1 MTTRVGISD
10 RSIAI
15 TSSVSEVTGL
25 RPSLLP
31 SARRTAQ
38 EIKNSGSGRTRQRNL
53 QCRSPAATATTA
65 AAADCSA
72 SNGQD
77 FARQTS
83 GWLNGRACLICA
95 AQGCVSCVGVP
106 PRVTLPSPGCRR
118 RYSRRR
124 VFARGS
130 QGSAG
135 ERFLESESGGSGES
149 GLAGGSSA
157 GANSSSISSGDS
169 DTADRNRSNGGETE
183 GNGRISSS
191 SANASSSGVTG
202 NSGSAIANSNGTGNS
217 NGNGAV
223 TSFNTA
229 GYPGGAGGDSSS
241 AVAAPPAVTPDTLWE
256 ELLPCITY
264 LSPTQLQVVRHAL
277 RLAYRAHD
285 GQKRKSGEPYIIH
298 PVEVARILGQLEM
311 DWETVVAGL
320 LHDTVEDT
328 DVVSFE
334 QIEASYGP
342 AVRRIVEG
350 ETKVSKLG
358 KVKDGSKADV
368 KADDLRQMFLAMTE
382 EVRVIIV
389 KLADRLHNMRT
400 LTHMPPHKQKYIAME
415 TLSVFAPLARLL
427 GMYHIKTELE
437 DLSFRYAYPEEY
449 LDVSERMLH
458 LCTQQQP
465 ALDEARVMLEEAMRK
480 DKFLDL
486 MTSGARVETR
496 CKEPYSIFKKVV
508 ETGAKVEEIHEISQI
523 RVVLSMDDAADQQ
536 DSSSRNIAQQVSYH
550 VLGLVHA
557 LWRPLPGTVKD
568 YIATPKPN
576 GYQSLHTTVLPLG
589 ASSLFPVEVQI
600 RTDHMDKL
608 AEWGIAAH
616 HTGRHPHL
624 LLHGQQE
631 EQQQGQGQQ
640 GKQMKTQGQQGKQ
653 ERQGQVNQLADG
665 SEDLA
670 GLLLPGLDYSTTDD
684 SEGDSDSSG
693 SDDEPGRPPLA
704 STISSV
710 AVCGGVTET
719 QSSWGND
726 ADVARRVSWLNSI
739 REWQEEFVGAISAR
753 EFVDTVTCDLF
764 GSRIFVFTPKGEV
777 KNLPKGATV
786 IDYAYHIHTDVGNR
800 MVAAKVNGNF
810 VPPTYALSN
819 GEVVEVLTYKGG
831 SGGSRKGFKQ
841 RQQWLQHAKTRSARH
856 KLTKPTQSPS
866 IQSPSS
872 SLPFDFSPSTT
883 PSAAPSPRSRPLS
896 SPPSATKAVPQTPNK
911 GRQGRLA
918 VQEGEAG
925 TGSRKGRSG
934 EVERSIDGTLGGREV
949 ELGRAESGKVGS
961 ETGAA
966 GERGSEGLR
975 FSDDGAAA
983 DVASARLAAGDAD
996 VSLASADVE
1005 LSRGRSRDDVDGS
1018 VGAGVGSREGVDELV
1033 SRLLEGLTGEAQLDG
1048 GSSGRGR
1055 ASEGGGACVDAFAE
1069 FEEWQ
1074 TQTVAMWQ
1082 FLSGRRKVVLWL
1094 AVQCY
1099 DRTGMLAEVSKIV
1112 TESGLLIFP
1121 IAPAISSSAMPL
1133 SRACAAALAPSP
1145 ASFTCANSLPAFL
1158 QRAAAAPSA
1167 VPLRLS
1173 ATPSC
1178 PSTSAFDG
1186 LRSLRH
1192 RTTSPAQRTSLRSRT
1207 CAPRAMASAEVIP
1220 AVIIGAGR
1228 VGQAL
1233 EKMGGGRDV
1242 VVRRGEKVPERGEG
1256 PIIVCTRNDAL
1267 DAVVDAVP
1275 ESRREDLVFI
1285 QNGMLDPWLTSRG
1298 LQDATQVL
1306 VYFAVAKAGD
1316 PPLDGITDVN
1326 PEGLTAATGK
1336 WAEAVAARLKS
1347 AGLSCKVLSPSAFRR
1362 PQLEK
1367 LMWICAFMLVGARNG
1382 GITVGEVESQH
1393 REAVTL
1399 LINELAAAAVAAG
1412 AVDGFDEGLV
1422 ERLCA
1427 YARSVAHFPT
1437 AVKEFEWRNGWFY
1450 SMSKA
1455 AVAAGKPDPCP
1466 LHSACGGDAFA
1477 GLRAEKR
1484 ASFANQGVLRLSIH
1498 GPWPPDCVLSS
1509 AASLAG
1515 CQIAAPRQQQTVR
1528 RSLAAVRCE
1537 AASSDDKHVV
1547 SRRSATALGLAAL
1560 LAAIPASSAS
1570 AKDIPLF
1577 GIRRKA
1583 VEEEAPA
1590 AAPVA
1595 APVVASSPAAPVVAP
1610 SVGVPVTSES
1620 DIPAETQAVA
1630 VAAVEVVAVLTAG
1643 AIVKSVT
1650 S

>member
-1 MTTRVGISD
+1 MG
-10 RSIAI
+10 
-15 TSSVSEVTGL
+15 G
-25 RPSLLP
+25 
-31 SARRTAQ
+31 
-38 EIKNSGSGRTRQRNL
+38 
-53 QCRSPAATATTA
+53 A
-65 AAADCSA
+65 AA
-72 SNGQD
+72 
-77 FARQTS
+77 
-83 GWLNGRACLICA
+83 
-95 AQGCVSCVGVP
+95 V
-106 PRVTLPSPGCRR
+106 
-118 RYSRRR
+118 
-124 VFARGS
+124 
-130 QGSAG
+130 
-135 ERFLESESGGSGES
+135 
-149 GLAGGSSA
+149 
-157 GANSSSISSGDS
+157 
-169 DTADRNRSNGGETE
+169 
-183 GNGRISSS
+183 
-191 SANASSSGVTG
+191 
-202 NSGSAIANSNGTGNS
+202 
-217 NGNGAV
+217 
-223 TSFNTA
+223 
-229 GYPGGAGGDSSS
+229 
-241 AVAAPPAVTPDTLWE
+241 
-256 ELLPCITY
+256 
-264 LSPTQLQVVRHAL
+264 HH
-277 RLAYRAHD
+277 LAYRAHD

-334 QIEASYGP
+334 LIEASYGP

-458 LCTQQQP
+458 LCTQQQT

-523 RVVLSMDDAADQQ
+523 RVVLSMDDADDQP

-624 LLHGQQE
+624 LLHGQQQE
-631 EQQQGQGQQ
+631 GQAQQGQ
-640 GKQMKTQGQQGKQ
+640 QMKQEGQGQAK
-653 ERQGQVNQLADG
+653 QLADG

-693 SDDEPGRPPLA
+693 SDDEPGLPPAA

-719 QSSWGND
+719 QSSWSND

-819 GEVVEVLTYKGG
+819 GEVVEVRTYKGG

-856 KLTKPTQSPS
+856 KLTKYLREQGALNSHEITADRINEFLIDLQSADARPAASSSRSSSSSSGSSSSSSNTATSSSSGGSSGGGSSTVMSGSNNGSATLPLISDSLVPTSQPTQSPS
-866 IQSPSS
+866 IQSPST
-872 SLPFDFSPSTT
+872 SLPFDLSPSTT
-883 PSAAPSPRSRPLS
+883 RSASPPPRSS
-896 SPPSATKAVPQTPNK
+896 TPSATTAVPQTPTK
-911 GRQGRLA
+911 ERQGRLA
-918 VQEGEAG
+918 VGEGEAG

-934 EVERSIDGTLGGREV
+934 EVGRSIDGTVRGREV
-949 ELGRAESGKVGS
+949 GLGRVEPGEVGS

-966 GERGSEGLR
+966 GRGYPAGESSSEVLR

-983 DVASARLAAGDAD
+983 DVASARLASGDAD
-996 VSLASADVE
+996 MSLASADVE
-1005 LSRGRSRDDVDGS
+1005 LLEGRLEGRTRSDDDGMS
-1018 VGAGVGSREGVDELV
+1018 GDAGVESREEGVDELV
-1033 SRLLEGLTGEAQLDG
+1033 SRLLEGVTGEAGAARLDEG
-1048 GSSGRGR
+1048 GGGTGATSMGRGKGEGNGMARPMEEGYSPQGGLAAIAPAAAPASPAAVAGPTAAGGVSSGRDASGESGGGSDR
-1055 ASEGGGACVDAFAE
+1055 AGAAEGGGACVDAFAE

-1099 DRTGMLAEVSKIV
+1099 DRTVPFSYCLCRFFPFVLNAVAFLSSLHHHQQGRTNQEAGTGVMLFEVD
-1112 TESGLLIFP
+1112 GLDPDFVSALHLLPLITSPIASPHHLPHRLPSSPPPSPPLITSPIASPHHLPHRFPSSPPPSPPLITSPIASPHHILHHLPAIFP
-1121 IAPAISSSAMPL
+1121 PPFPPTPSPPPTHTPSPLLVPPQALSISL
-1133 SRACAAALAPSP
+1133 SLAPS
-1145 ASFTCANSLPAFL
+1145 
-1158 QRAAAAPSA
+1158 
-1167 VPLRLS
+1167 
-1173 ATPSC
+1173 
-1178 PSTSAFDG
+1178 
-1186 LRSLRH
+1186 H
-1192 RTTSPAQRTSLRSRT
+1192 
-1207 CAPRAMASAEVIP
+1207 
-1220 AVIIGAGR
+1220 
-1228 VGQAL
+1228 
-1233 EKMGGGRDV
+1233 
-1242 VVRRGEKVPERGEG
+1242 
-1256 PIIVCTRNDAL
+1256 
-1267 DAVVDAVP
+1267 
-1275 ESRREDLVFI
+1275 
-1285 QNGMLDPWLTSRG
+1285 
-1298 LQDATQVL
+1298 
-1306 VYFAVAKAGD
+1306 
-1316 PPLDGITDVN
+1316 
-1326 PEGLTAATGK
+1326 
-1336 WAEAVAARLKS
+1336 
-1347 AGLSCKVLSPSAFRR
+1347 
-1362 PQLEK
+1362 
-1367 LMWICAFMLVGARNG
+1367 
-1382 GITVGEVESQH
+1382 
-1393 REAVTL
+1393 
-1399 LINELAAAAVAAG
+1399 
-1412 AVDGFDEGLV
+1412 
-1422 ERLCA
+1422 
-1427 YARSVAHFPT
+1427 
-1437 AVKEFEWRNGWFY
+1437 
-1450 SMSKA
+1450 
-1455 AVAAGKPDPCP
+1455 
-1466 LHSACGGDAFA
+1466 
-1477 GLRAEKR
+1477 
-1484 ASFANQGVLRLSIH
+1484 VLR
-1498 GPWPPDCVLSS
+1498 
-1509 AASLAG
+1509 
-1515 CQIAAPRQQQTVR
+1515 
-1528 RSLAAVRCE
+1528 RSW
-1537 AASSDDKHVV
+1537 SW
-1547 SRRSATALGLAAL
+1547 
-1560 LAAIPASSAS
+1560 
-1570 AKDIPLF
+1570 KDF
-1577 GIRRKA
+1577 FQKA
-1583 VEEEAPA
+1583 
-1590 AAPVA
+1590 
-1595 APVVASSPAAPVVAP
+1595 
-1610 SVGVPVTSES
+1610 
-1620 DIPAETQAVA
+1620 Q
-1630 VAAVEVVAVLTAG
+1630 LT
-1643 AIVKSVT
+1643 
-1650 S
+1650 

>member
-1 MTTRVGISD
+1 
-10 RSIAI
+10 
-15 TSSVSEVTGL
+15 
-25 RPSLLP
+25 
-31 SARRTAQ
+31 
-38 EIKNSGSGRTRQRNL
+38 
-53 QCRSPAATATTA
+53 
-65 AAADCSA
+65 
-72 SNGQD
+72 
-77 FARQTS
+77 
-83 GWLNGRACLICA
+83 
-95 AQGCVSCVGVP
+95 
-106 PRVTLPSPGCRR
+106 
-118 RYSRRR
+118 
-124 VFARGS
+124 
-130 QGSAG
+130 
-135 ERFLESESGGSGES
+135 
-149 GLAGGSSA
+149 
-157 GANSSSISSGDS
+157 
-169 DTADRNRSNGGETE
+169 
-183 GNGRISSS
+183 
-191 SANASSSGVTG
+191 
-202 NSGSAIANSNGTGNS
+202 
-217 NGNGAV
+217 
-223 TSFNTA
+223 
-229 GYPGGAGGDSSS
+229 
-241 AVAAPPAVTPDTLWE
+241 

-400 LTHMPPHKQKYIAME
+400 LTHMPPHKQKYIALE

-465 ALDEARVMLEEAMRK
+465 ALDEARVMLEKAMRK

-631 EQQQGQGQQ
+631 EQQQGQVQQ

-653 ERQGQVNQLADG
+653 EGQGQVKQLADG

-693 SDDEPGRPPLA
+693 SDDELGLPPLA

-819 GEVVEVLTYKGG
+819 GEVVEVLTYKAFFSPCFLGPHNCFHFPQGG

-856 KLTKPTQSPS
+856 KLTKYLREQGALNSHEITADRINEFLIDLQSADARP
-866 IQSPSS
+866 
-872 SLPFDFSPSTT
+872 
-883 PSAAPSPRSRPLS
+883 AAMR
-896 SPPSATKAVPQTPNK
+896 
-911 GRQGRLA
+911 
-918 VQEGEAG
+918 EGEAG

-934 EVERSIDGTLGGREV
+934 EVERSVDGTVGGSEV
-949 ELGRAESGKVGS
+949 GLGRVGPGEVGS

-966 GERGSEGLR
+966 GRGYPADVSSSEVLR

-1005 LSRGRSRDDVDGS
+1005 LLGGRNRDDVDGS
-1018 VGAGVGSREGVDELV
+1018 VGAGVGSREEGVDELV
-1033 SRLLEGLTGEAQLDG
+1033 SRLLEGVAGEAGVTG
-1048 GSSGRGR
+1048 GASGLPGAARAGASEGVR

-1112 TESGLLIFP
+1112 TDSGMLICTHAYRPSGLVP

-1145 ASFTCANSLPAFL
+1145 AYFTCANSLPAFL
-1158 QRAAAAPSA
+1158 PRAAAPSA
-1167 VPLRLS
+1167 VPLRI
-1173 ATPSC
+1173 TPTPTS
-1178 PSTSAFDG
+1178 PPTSASDG
-1186 LRSLRH
+1186 LSSLLR
-1192 RTTSPAQRTSLRSRT
+1192 RATSPAQRAVFRARS
-1207 CAPRAMASAEVIP
+1207 CVPRAMASAEVVP

-1242 VVRRGEKVPERGEG
+1242 VVRRGEKVPEGGEG

-1275 ESRREDLVFI
+1275 ESRRQDLVFI
-1285 QNGMLDPWLTSRG
+1285 QNGMLDPWLASRG

-1382 GITVGEVESQH
+1382 GVTVGEVESQH
-1393 REAVTL
+1393 REAVAL

-1437 AVKEFEWRNGWFY
+1437 AVKEFEWRNGWFHN
-1450 SMSKA
+1450 MSKA

-1466 LHSACGGDAFA
+1466 LHSAC
-1477 GLRAEKR
+1477 
-1484 ASFANQGVLRLSIH
+1484 
-1498 GPWPPDCVLSS
+1498 CVLSS

-1528 RSLAAVRCE
+1528 RSMAAVRCE

-1570 AKDIPLF
+1570 AKDIPIF
-1577 GIRRKA
+1577 GIRKKA
-1583 VEEEAPA
+1583 VEEEVPA

>member
-1 MTTRVGISD
+1 MPRCLFLAWSRPLCTLF
-10 RSIAI
+10 APPC
-15 TSSVSEVTGL
+15 
-25 RPSLLP
+25 PSL
-31 SARRTAQ
+31 S
-38 EIKNSGSGRTRQRNL
+38 
-53 QCRSPAATATTA
+53 RSEP
-65 AAADCSA
+65 
-72 SNGQD
+72 
-77 FARQTS
+77 
-83 GWLNGRACLICA
+83 L
-95 AQGCVSCVGVP
+95 
-106 PRVTLPSPGCRR
+106 
-118 RYSRRR
+118 
-124 VFARGS
+124 
-130 QGSAG
+130 
-135 ERFLESESGGSGES
+135 
-149 GLAGGSSA
+149 
-157 GANSSSISSGDS
+157 
-169 DTADRNRSNGGETE
+169 
-183 GNGRISSS
+183 
-191 SANASSSGVTG
+191 
-202 NSGSAIANSNGTGNS
+202 
-217 NGNGAV
+217 
-223 TSFNTA
+223 
-229 GYPGGAGGDSSS
+229 
-241 AVAAPPAVTPDTLWE
+241 
-256 ELLPCITY
+256 
-264 LSPTQLQVVRHAL
+264 
-277 RLAYRAHD
+277 LAYRAHD

-334 QIEASYGP
+334 QIEASYGL

-458 LCTQQQP
+458 LCTQQQT

-523 RVVLSMDDAADQQ
+523 RVVLSMDDADDQP

-624 LLHGQQE
+624 LLHGQQQE
-631 EQQQGQGQQ
+631 GQAQQGQ
-640 GKQMKTQGQQGKQ
+640 KGKQ
-653 ERQGQVNQLADG
+653 EGQGQVKQLADG

-693 SDDEPGRPPLA
+693 SDDEPGLPPLA
-704 STISSV
+704 STISSI

-719 QSSWGND
+719 QSSWSND

-739 REWQEEFVGAISAR
+739 REWQEEFVGSISAR

-819 GEVVEVLTYKGG
+819 GEVVEVRTYKGG

-856 KLTKPTQSPS
+856 KLTKYLREQGALNSHEITADRINEFLIDLQSADARTAASSSRSSSSSSSGSSSSSSNTATSSSSGGSSGGGSSSVMSGNNNGSATLPLISDSLVPTSQPTQSPS
-866 IQSPSS
+866 IQSPST
-872 SLPFDFSPSTT
+872 SLPFDLSPSTT
-883 PSAAPSPRSRPLS
+883 RSASPPPRSS
-896 SPPSATKAVPQTPNK
+896 TPSATTAVPQTPTK
-911 GRQGRLA
+911 ERQGRLA
-918 VQEGEAG
+918 VGEGEAG

-934 EVERSIDGTLGGREV
+934 EVGRSIDGTVSGREV
-949 ELGRAESGKVGS
+949 GLGRVEPGEVGS
-961 ETGAA
+961 ETGMAGRGYPA
-966 GERGSEGLR
+966 GESSSEGLR

-996 VSLASADVE
+996 VLLASADME
-1005 LSRGRSRDDVDGS
+1005 LLEGRSRYDVDGS
-1018 VGAGVGSREGVDELV
+1018 GGAGVGSREEGVDELV
-1033 SRLLEGLTGEAQLDG
+1033 SRLLEGVTGEARLDG
-1048 GSSGRGR
+1048 SGGGGEASVVGRENGESNGVARPQAVGSSPQPRDKTGGSAAAAAPAVAAVSEPTAAGPQAMAAEAARAAAGAESISLEPSVASERGR

-1112 TESGLLIFP
+1112 TDSGLLICTHAGRTNQEAGTGVMLFE
-1121 IAPAISSSAMPL
+1121 
-1133 SRACAAALAPSP
+1133 
-1145 ASFTCANSLPAFL
+1145 
-1158 QRAAAAPSA
+1158 
-1167 VPLRLS
+1167 V
-1173 ATPSC
+1173 
-1178 PSTSAFDG
+1178 DG
-1186 LRSLRH
+1186 LDPHFVRATHTLH
-1192 RTTSPAQRTSLRSRT
+1192 LLSP
-1207 CAPRAMASAEVIP
+1207 
-1220 AVIIGAGR
+1220 
-1228 VGQAL
+1228 
-1233 EKMGGGRDV
+1233 
-1242 VVRRGEKVPERGEG
+1242 
-1256 PIIVCTRNDAL
+1256 
-1267 DAVVDAVP
+1267 
-1275 ESRREDLVFI
+1275 
-1285 QNGMLDPWLTSRG
+1285 
-1298 LQDATQVL
+1298 
-1306 VYFAVAKAGD
+1306 
-1316 PPLDGITDVN
+1316 PPPHQYLHPPQPT
-1326 PEGLTAATGK
+1326 
-1336 WAEAVAARLKS
+1336 
-1347 AGLSCKVLSPSAFRR
+1347 LSPS
-1362 PQLEK
+1362 P
-1367 LMWICAFMLVGARNG
+1367 
-1382 GITVGEVESQH
+1382 
-1393 REAVTL
+1393 
-1399 LINELAAAAVAAG
+1399 
-1412 AVDGFDEGLV
+1412 
-1422 ERLCA
+1422 
-1427 YARSVAHFPT
+1427 
-1437 AVKEFEWRNGWFY
+1437 
-1450 SMSKA
+1450 
-1455 AVAAGKPDPCP
+1455 
-1466 LHSACGGDAFA
+1466 
-1477 GLRAEKR
+1477 
-1484 ASFANQGVLRLSIH
+1484 
-1498 GPWPPDCVLSS
+1498 LSS
-1509 AASLAG
+1509 LCLIHLALPGSLHD
-1515 CQIAAPRQQQTVR
+1515 
-1528 RSLAAVRCE
+1528 LY
-1537 AASSDDKHVV
+1537 
-1547 SRRSATALGLAAL
+1547 LW
-1560 LAAIPASSAS
+1560 
-1570 AKDIPLF
+1570 
-1577 GIRRKA
+1577 
-1583 VEEEAPA
+1583 
-1590 AAPVA
+1590 
-1595 APVVASSPAAPVVAP
+1595 
-1610 SVGVPVTSES
+1610 
-1620 DIPAETQAVA
+1620 
-1630 VAAVEVVAVLTAG
+1630 
-1643 AIVKSVT
+1643 
-1650 S
+1650 

>member
-1 MTTRVGISD
+1 MS
-10 RSIAI
+10 
-15 TSSVSEVTGL
+15 
-25 RPSLLP
+25 
-31 SARRTAQ
+31 
-38 EIKNSGSGRTRQRNL
+38 
-53 QCRSPAATATTA
+53 
-65 AAADCSA
+65 
-72 SNGQD
+72 
-77 FARQTS
+77 
-83 GWLNGRACLICA
+83 
-95 AQGCVSCVGVP
+95 
-106 PRVTLPSPGCRR
+106 
-118 RYSRRR
+118 
-124 VFARGS
+124 
-130 QGSAG
+130 
-135 ERFLESESGGSGES
+135 
-149 GLAGGSSA
+149 
-157 GANSSSISSGDS
+157 
-169 DTADRNRSNGGETE
+169 
-183 GNGRISSS
+183 
-191 SANASSSGVTG
+191 
-202 NSGSAIANSNGTGNS
+202 
-217 NGNGAV
+217 
-223 TSFNTA
+223 
-229 GYPGGAGGDSSS
+229 
-241 AVAAPPAVTPDTLWE
+241 

-437 DLSFRYAYPEEY
+437 GLSFRYAYPEEYLDVSERRLHLCMALRRFSTHLLSPSLILLLSDGAGGPLILATFSPLPSLNIPFQTELEDLSFRYAYPEEY

-458 LCTQQQP
+458 LCTQQQT
-465 ALDEARVMLEEAMRK
+465 ALDEYLPFLSLSRSGTCNARGSDAEGQVFGSHDFRGEGGDSVQGTIQHIQEGGGNRRQGGGDPRDQLPLC
-480 DKFLDL
+480 F
-486 MTSGARVETR
+486 T
-496 CKEPYSIFKKVV
+496 PYSLPHPHSSPSPPLTCSIFKKVV

-523 RVVLSMDDAADQQ
+523 RVVLSMDDADDQP
-536 DSSSRNIAQQVSYH
+536 DSSSRNIAQQVTKGGLRGDGGVLPCVGSRARPVAASPRHGTSPITGQHYH
-550 VLGLVHA
+550 ILLTAVLLCHLSDQPA
-557 LWRPLPGTVKD
+557 PRRIPSPWQVKD
-568 YIATPKPN
+568 YIATPKPNGYQSLHTTVLPLGASSLFPMEVQIRTDHMDKLAKWDYIATPKPNGYQSLHTTVLPLGASSLFPVEVQIRTDHMDKLAEWATPKPN

-624 LLHGQQE
+624 LLHGEQQE
-631 EQQQGQGQQ
+631 GQAQQGRKGRQEGQGQV
-640 GKQMKTQGQQGKQ
+640 K
-653 ERQGQVNQLADG
+653 QLADG

-693 SDDEPGRPPLA
+693 SDDEPGLPPLA

-719 QSSWGND
+719 QSSWSND

-856 KLTKPTQSPS
+856 KLTKT
-866 IQSPSS
+866 
-872 SLPFDFSPSTT
+872 L
-883 PSAAPSPRSRPLS
+883 
-896 SPPSATKAVPQTPNK
+896 NK
-911 GRQGRLA
+911 GRQGRSA
-918 VQEGEAG
+918 VGEGEAG

-934 EVERSIDGTLGGREV
+934 EVGRSIDGTLGRREV
-949 ELGRAESGKVGS
+949 GFGRVGLGEVGS
-961 ETGAA
+961 ETGLAGRGHPA
-966 GERGSEGLR
+966 GESSSEVLQ

-983 DVASARLAAGDAD
+983 DVASTRLAAGDAD

-1005 LSRGRSRDDVDGS
+1005 LLEGRSRDDVDGS
-1018 VGAGVGSREGVDELV
+1018 GGAGVGSREEGVDELV
-1033 SRLLEGLTGEAQLDG
+1033 SRLLEGVTGEARLDG
-1048 GSSGRGR
+1048 SGGGGEASVVGRGNGESIGVARPQAVGYSPQPQDKTGGSAAAAAPAVAAVPEPTAAGPQAVAAEAAGATAGAESISLESAGVSERGRVPEGGR

-1112 TESGLLIFP
+1112 TESGLLICTHAGRTNQEAGTGVMLFE
-1121 IAPAISSSAMPL
+1121 
-1133 SRACAAALAPSP
+1133 
-1145 ASFTCANSLPAFL
+1145 
-1158 QRAAAAPSA
+1158 
-1167 VPLRLS
+1167 V
-1173 ATPSC
+1173 
-1178 PSTSAFDG
+1178 DG
-1186 LRSLRH
+1186 LD
-1192 RTTSPAQRTSLRSRT
+1192 PDFD
-1207 CAPRAMASAEVIP
+1207 VIS
-1220 AVIIGAGR
+1220 
-1228 VGQAL
+1228 
-1233 EKMGGGRDV
+1233 D
-1242 VVRRGEKVPERGEG
+1242 
-1256 PIIVCTRNDAL
+1256 
-1267 DAVVDAVP
+1267 
-1275 ESRREDLVFI
+1275 
-1285 QNGMLDPWLTSRG
+1285 
-1298 LQDATQVL
+1298 
-1306 VYFAVAKAGD
+1306 
-1316 PPLDGITDVN
+1316 
-1326 PEGLTAATGK
+1326 
-1336 WAEAVAARLKS
+1336 
-1347 AGLSCKVLSPSAFRR
+1347 
-1362 PQLEK
+1362 K
-1367 LMWICAFMLVGARNG
+1367 LL
-1382 GITVGEVESQH
+1382 
-1393 REAVTL
+1393 
-1399 LINELAAAAVAAG
+1399 
-1412 AVDGFDEGLV
+1412 AVDGVL
-1422 ERLCA
+1422 
-1427 YARSVAHFPT
+1427 
-1437 AVKEFEWRNGWFY
+1437 
-1450 SMSKA
+1450 
-1455 AVAAGKPDPCP
+1455 
-1466 LHSACGGDAFA
+1466 
-1477 GLRAEKR
+1477 
-1484 ASFANQGVLRLSIH
+1484 SFALGCTLANSSRFW
-1498 GPWPPDCVLSS
+1498 PWS
-1509 AASLAG
+1509 
-1515 CQIAAPRQQQTVR
+1515 
-1528 RSLAAVRCE
+1528 
-1537 AASSDDKHVV
+1537 K
-1547 SRRSATALGLAAL
+1547 
-1560 LAAIPASSAS
+1560 
-1570 AKDIPLF
+1570 
-1577 GIRRKA
+1577 
-1583 VEEEAPA
+1583 
-1590 AAPVA
+1590 
-1595 APVVASSPAAPVVAP
+1595 
-1610 SVGVPVTSES
+1610 
-1620 DIPAETQAVA
+1620 
-1630 VAAVEVVAVLTAG
+1630 
-1643 AIVKSVT
+1643 
-1650 S
+1650 

>member
-1 MTTRVGISD
+1 
-10 RSIAI
+10 
-15 TSSVSEVTGL
+15 
-25 RPSLLP
+25 
-31 SARRTAQ
+31 
-38 EIKNSGSGRTRQRNL
+38 
-53 QCRSPAATATTA
+53 
-65 AAADCSA
+65 
-72 SNGQD
+72 
-77 FARQTS
+77 
-83 GWLNGRACLICA
+83 
-95 AQGCVSCVGVP
+95 
-106 PRVTLPSPGCRR
+106 
-118 RYSRRR
+118 
-124 VFARGS
+124 
-130 QGSAG
+130 
-135 ERFLESESGGSGES
+135 
-149 GLAGGSSA
+149 
-157 GANSSSISSGDS
+157 
-169 DTADRNRSNGGETE
+169 
-183 GNGRISSS
+183 
-191 SANASSSGVTG
+191 
-202 NSGSAIANSNGTGNS
+202 
-217 NGNGAV
+217 
-223 TSFNTA
+223 
-229 GYPGGAGGDSSS
+229 
-241 AVAAPPAVTPDTLWE
+241 

-437 DLSFRYAYPEEY
+437 GLSFRYAYPEEYLDVSERRLHLCMALRRFSTHLLSPSLILLLSDGAGGPLILATFSPLPSLNIPFQTELEDLSFRYAYPEEY

-458 LCTQQQP
+458 LCTQQQT

-523 RVVLSMDDAADQQ
+523 RVVLSMDDADDQP

-624 LLHGQQE
+624 LLHGEQQE
-631 EQQQGQGQQ
+631 GQAQQGRKGRQEGQGQV
-640 GKQMKTQGQQGKQ
+640 K
-653 ERQGQVNQLADG
+653 QLADG

-693 SDDEPGRPPLA
+693 SDDEPGLPPLA

-719 QSSWGND
+719 QSSWSND

-856 KLTKPTQSPS
+856 KLTKT
-866 IQSPSS
+866 
-872 SLPFDFSPSTT
+872 L
-883 PSAAPSPRSRPLS
+883 
-896 SPPSATKAVPQTPNK
+896 NK
-911 GRQGRLA
+911 GRQGRSA
-918 VQEGEAG
+918 VGEGEAG

-934 EVERSIDGTLGGREV
+934 EVGRSIDGTLGRREV
-949 ELGRAESGKVGS
+949 GFGRVGLGEVGS
-961 ETGAA
+961 ETGLAGRGHPA
-966 GERGSEGLR
+966 GESSSEVLQ

-983 DVASARLAAGDAD
+983 DVASTRLAAGDAD

-1005 LSRGRSRDDVDGS
+1005 LLEGRSRDDVDGS
-1018 VGAGVGSREGVDELV
+1018 GGAGVGSREEGVDELV
-1033 SRLLEGLTGEAQLDG
+1033 SRLLEGVTGEARLDG
-1048 GSSGRGR
+1048 SGGGGEASVVGRGNGESIGVARPQAVGYSPQPQDKTGGSAAAAAPAVAAVPEPTAAGPQAVAAEAAGATAGAESISLESAGVSERGRVPEGGR

-1099 DRTGMLAEVSKIV
+1099 DRTGECRKRKRFLCTSALSKL
-1112 TESGLLIFP
+1112 SLL
-1121 IAPAISSSAMPL
+1121 PAPL
-1133 SRACAAALAPSP
+1133 SRC
-1145 ASFTCANSLPAFL
+1145 
-1158 QRAAAAPSA
+1158 
-1167 VPLRLS
+1167 
-1173 ATPSC
+1173 
-1178 PSTSAFDG
+1178 
-1186 LRSLRH
+1186 
-1192 RTTSPAQRTSLRSRT
+1192 
-1207 CAPRAMASAEVIP
+1207 
-1220 AVIIGAGR
+1220 
-1228 VGQAL
+1228 
-1233 EKMGGGRDV
+1233 
-1242 VVRRGEKVPERGEG
+1242 
-1256 PIIVCTRNDAL
+1256 
-1267 DAVVDAVP
+1267 
-1275 ESRREDLVFI
+1275 
-1285 QNGMLDPWLTSRG
+1285 
-1298 LQDATQVL
+1298 
-1306 VYFAVAKAGD
+1306 
-1316 PPLDGITDVN
+1316 
-1326 PEGLTAATGK
+1326 
-1336 WAEAVAARLKS
+1336 
-1347 AGLSCKVLSPSAFRR
+1347 
-1362 PQLEK
+1362 
-1367 LMWICAFMLVGARNG
+1367 
-1382 GITVGEVESQH
+1382 
-1393 REAVTL
+1393 
-1399 LINELAAAAVAAG
+1399 
-1412 AVDGFDEGLV
+1412 
-1422 ERLCA
+1422 
-1427 YARSVAHFPT
+1427 
-1437 AVKEFEWRNGWFY
+1437 
-1450 SMSKA
+1450 
-1455 AVAAGKPDPCP
+1455 
-1466 LHSACGGDAFA
+1466 
-1477 GLRAEKR
+1477 
-1484 ASFANQGVLRLSIH
+1484 
-1498 GPWPPDCVLSS
+1498 
-1509 AASLAG
+1509 
-1515 CQIAAPRQQQTVR
+1515 
-1528 RSLAAVRCE
+1528 
-1537 AASSDDKHVV
+1537 
-1547 SRRSATALGLAAL
+1547 
-1560 LAAIPASSAS
+1560 
-1570 AKDIPLF
+1570 
-1577 GIRRKA
+1577 
-1583 VEEEAPA
+1583 
-1590 AAPVA
+1590 
-1595 APVVASSPAAPVVAP
+1595 
-1610 SVGVPVTSES
+1610 
-1620 DIPAETQAVA
+1620 
-1630 VAAVEVVAVLTAG
+1630 
-1643 AIVKSVT
+1643 
-1650 S
+1650 

>member
-1 MTTRVGISD
+1 MAERPRVPD
-10 RSIAI
+10 LRC
-15 TSSVSEVTGL
+15 TGL
-25 RPSLLP
+25 R
-31 SARRTAQ
+31 
-38 EIKNSGSGRTRQRNL
+38 I
-53 QCRSPAATATTA
+53 
-65 AAADCSA
+65 
-72 SNGQD
+72 
-77 FARQTS
+77 
-83 GWLNGRACLICA
+83 
-95 AQGCVSCVGVP
+95 V
-106 PRVTLPSPGCRR
+106 RR
-118 RYSRRR
+118 R
-124 VFARGS
+124 
-130 QGSAG
+130 SAG
-135 ERFLESESGGSGES
+135 ERFLESEPGGSGES
-149 GLAGGSSA
+149 GVAGGSSTSA
-157 GANSSSISSGDS
+157 SSSSSSSCGDSVIADSNSSND
-169 DTADRNRSNGGETE
+169 GETE
-183 GNGRISSS
+183 GNGRVSSS
-191 SANASSSGVTG
+191 RANASSSGITG
-202 NSGSAIANSNGTGNS
+202 NSGSGIGNSNETGNS

-223 TSFNTA
+223 ASFGTA
-229 GYPGGAGGDSSS
+229 GYPGGGGGDSSFTIAAS
-241 AVAAPPAVTPDTLWE
+241 VEAPPAVTPDTLWE

-458 LCTQQQP
+458 LCTQQQT

-523 RVVLSMDDAADQQ
+523 RVVLSMDDADDQP

-576 GYQSLHTTVLPLG
+576 GYQSLHSTVLPLG
-589 ASSLFPVEVQI
+589 ASSLFPVEVHI

-624 LLHGQQE
+624 LLHGQQQE
-631 EQQQGQGQQ
+631 GQAQQGQ
-640 GKQMKTQGQQGKQ
+640 KGKQ
-653 ERQGQVNQLADG
+653 EGQGQVKQLADG

-693 SDDEPGRPPLA
+693 SDDEPGLPPLA

-719 QSSWGND
+719 QSSWSND

-856 KLTKPTQSPS
+856 KLTKYLREQGALNSHEITADRINEFLIDLQSADARTAASSSRSSSSCSGSSSSSSNTATSSSSGGSSGGGSSSVRSGSNNGSATLPLISDSIVPISQPTQSPS
-866 IQSPSS
+866 IQSPST

-883 PSAAPSPRSRPLS
+883 RSASPPPRSS
-896 SPPSATKAVPQTPNK
+896 TPSATTAVPQTPTK
-911 GRQGRLA
+911 ERQGRLA
-918 VQEGEAG
+918 VGEGEAG

-934 EVERSIDGTLGGREV
+934 EVGRSIDGTVSGREV
-949 ELGRAESGKVGS
+949 GLGRVEPGEVGS
-961 ETGAA
+961 ETGMAGRGYPA
-966 GERGSEGLR
+966 GESSSEGLR
-975 FSDDGAAA
+975 LSDDGAAA
-983 DVASARLAAGDAD
+983 DVASTRLAAGDAD
-996 VSLASADVE
+996 VLLASADVE
-1005 LSRGRSRDDVDGS
+1005 LLEGRSRDDVDGS
-1018 VGAGVGSREGVDELV
+1018 GGAGVGSREEGVDELV
-1033 SRLLEGLTGEAQLDG
+1033 SRLLEGVTGEARLDG
-1048 GSSGRGR
+1048 SGGGGEASVVGRENGESNGVARPQAVGYSPQPRDKTGGSAAAAAPAVAAVSEPTAAGPQAMAAEAARAAAGAESISLEPSVASERGR

-1112 TESGLLIFP
+1112 TDSGLLICTHAGRTNQEAGTGVMLFEVDGLDP
-1121 IAPAISSSAMPL
+1121 HFVRATHTLHLLSPPPPHHYLQPTLSPL
-1133 SRACAAALAPSP
+1133 SSFIIMPYPSRSP
-1145 ASFTCANSLPAFL
+1145 
-1158 QRAAAAPSA
+1158 
-1167 VPLRLS
+1167 RL
-1173 ATPSC
+1173 
-1178 PSTSAFDG
+1178 
-1186 LRSLRH
+1186 
-1192 RTTSPAQRTSLRSRT
+1192 
-1207 CAPRAMASAEVIP
+1207 
-1220 AVIIGAGR
+1220 
-1228 VGQAL
+1228 
-1233 EKMGGGRDV
+1233 
-1242 VVRRGEKVPERGEG
+1242 
-1256 PIIVCTRNDAL
+1256 
-1267 DAVVDAVP
+1267 
-1275 ESRREDLVFI
+1275 
-1285 QNGMLDPWLTSRG
+1285 
-1298 LQDATQVL
+1298 
-1306 VYFAVAKAGD
+1306 
-1316 PPLDGITDVN
+1316 
-1326 PEGLTAATGK
+1326 
-1336 WAEAVAARLKS
+1336 
-1347 AGLSCKVLSPSAFRR
+1347 
-1362 PQLEK
+1362 
-1367 LMWICAFMLVGARNG
+1367 
-1382 GITVGEVESQH
+1382 
-1393 REAVTL
+1393 
-1399 LINELAAAAVAAG
+1399 
-1412 AVDGFDEGLV
+1412 
-1422 ERLCA
+1422 
-1427 YARSVAHFPT
+1427 
-1437 AVKEFEWRNGWFY
+1437 
-1450 SMSKA
+1450 
-1455 AVAAGKPDPCP
+1455 
-1466 LHSACGGDAFA
+1466 
-1477 GLRAEKR
+1477 
-1484 ASFANQGVLRLSIH
+1484 
-1498 GPWPPDCVLSS
+1498 
-1509 AASLAG
+1509 
-1515 CQIAAPRQQQTVR
+1515 IA
-1528 RSLAAVRCE
+1528 
-1537 AASSDDKHVV
+1537 
-1547 SRRSATALGLAAL
+1547 
-1560 LAAIPASSAS
+1560 
-1570 AKDIPLF
+1570 
-1577 GIRRKA
+1577 
-1583 VEEEAPA
+1583 
-1590 AAPVA
+1590 
-1595 APVVASSPAAPVVAP
+1595 
-1610 SVGVPVTSES
+1610 
-1620 DIPAETQAVA
+1620 
-1630 VAAVEVVAVLTAG
+1630 
-1643 AIVKSVT
+1643 
-1650 S
+1650 